1 MHNYKE
7 EYKMRNKTM
16 RKLVCTAMACV
27 TALSLTACGGGN
39 GGAGGSEEK
48 QAKEAKETQIKD
60 VSFPLQEEATL
71 KVMTKAAAISTQNP
85 EEKLIF
91 QRIKEQTNVNIDWTC
106 YVEDQFVDK
115 RNLALA
121 KKDSLPDILF
131 NAEMN
136 NVDLLKYAKQGVIVP
151 VEDLIDSYMPN
162 LQKVLTECP
171 EYRKL
176 ITAPDGHIYS
186 FPWIEQ
192 LGVGKEAI
200 QAIGGMPYINQ
211 KWLDDL
217 GLPMPETTEDLK
229 NVLIAFRDSKPCG
242 TENVIPMSCRVNGGN
257 EDLGFIL
264 GAFGYGDNPDH
275 IMVDDDGKVVY
286 SVTDEGYKEGI
297 SWLHELQEENLI
309 DPEAYTQDYATYT
322 AKGKNGQYGLF
333 FGWDQASIVSA
344 PQDYVPLPALK
355 GPEGIVNAVRQSGSA
370 DGGFQAGRCVLT
382 SACVNQ
388 ELAAKWID
396 LMYDPLQSIQ
406 NNWGTYGEEGKSN
419 IFELKEDNTLSH
431 LEIVGE
437 SPYDVRVQ
445 QMVAGPLAVLNSY
458 YGKYTT
464 CPPDAL
470 ERMDNVKS
478 YVDSMKYEMVYPN
491 IFMSEED
498 ATSVA
503 RYETDIKQYAEQK
516 KADWILNGGVDEQWE
531 DYMQKLDELG
541 LGEYI
546 EIKQKYLDA
555 YLAQ

>member
-1 MHNYKE
+1 MK
-7 EYKMRNKTM
+7 NKVIK
-16 RKLVCTAMACV
+16 RLACGAMACMI
-27 TALSLTACGGGN
+27 ALSLTACGG
-39 GGAGGSEEK
+39 ASESTNESK
-48 QAKEAKETQIKD
+48 NESEAKQETLQKD
-60 VSFPLQEEATL
+60 LSFPLQEEETL

-91 QRIKEQTNVNIDWTC
+91 QRIKDQTNVNVEWTC

-131 NAEMN
+131 NAEMS

-151 VEDLIDSYMPN
+151 VEDLIEDYMPN
-162 LQKVLTECP
+162 LQNVLTECP

-217 GLPMPETTEDLK
+217 GLSMPETTEDLK
-229 NVLIAFRDSKPCG
+229 NVLIAFRDKKPCG

-275 IMVDDDGKVVY
+275 IMVDDYGKVVY

-297 SWLHELQEENLI
+297 KWLHELQEEKLI

-333 FGWDQASIVSA
+333 FGWDQASIASN
-344 PQDYVPLPALK
+344 PEDYVPLPALK
-355 GPEGIVNAVRQSGSA
+355 GPDGSVNAVRQSGSA
-370 DGGFQAGRCVLT
+370 DGGFQAGRCVIT
-382 SACVNQ
+382 SSCENQ

-396 LMYDPLQSIQ
+396 IMYDPIQSVQ

-419 IFELKEDNTLSH
+419 IFELKDDGTLNH
-431 LEIVGE
+431 LDIVGE
-437 SPYDVRVQ
+437 SPYDVRCQ

-470 ERMDNVKS
+470 ERMNNVKG
-478 YVDSMKYEMVYPN
+478 YVDSMRYEMVYPN

-498 ATSVA
+498 AVDVV

-516 KADWILNGGVDEQWE
+516 KADWILNGGVDEQWDE
-531 DYMQKLDELG
+531 YLKKLNDLG
-541 LGEYI
+541 LE
-546 EIKQKYLDA
+546 KYLDIKQSYLDE

>member
-1 MHNYKE
+1 MK
-7 EYKMRNKTM
+7 
-16 RKLVCTAMACV
+16 RKSMKKIVCLTMACV
-27 TALSLTACGGGN
+27 TALSLTACGGKG
-39 GGAGGSEEK
+39 K
-48 QAKEAKETQIKD
+48 DDQQVLTD
-60 VSFPLQEEATL
+60 VSFPLEEAASL

-85 EEKLIF
+85 DEKLIF
-91 QRIKEQTNVNIDWTC
+91 QRIQEQTNVDIDWTC

-131 NAEMN
+131 NAEMG

-151 VEDLIDSYMPN
+151 VEDLIENYMPN
-162 LQKVLTECP
+162 LKKVLDENP
-171 EYRKL
+171 EYVKL

-200 QAIGGMPYINQ
+200 QAIGGMPYIN
-211 KWLDDL
+211 KTWLDEL
-217 GLPMPETTEDLK
+217 GLSIPETTEELK
-229 NVLIAFRDSKPCG
+229 EVLIAFRDSQPG
-242 TENVIPMSCRVNGGN
+242 GMQDVIPMSFRVNGGN

-275 IMVDDDGKVVY
+275 IMVTEDNKVIY
-286 SVTDEGYKEGI
+286 SVTDEGYKKGI
-297 SWLHELQEENLI
+297 AWLHELQEENLI

-322 AKGKNGQYGLF
+322 AKGKNGRYGLF
-333 FGWDQASIVSA
+333 FSWDALSIASN
-344 PQDYVPLPALK
+344 PDDYIPLPALE
-355 GPEGIVNAVRQSGSA
+355 GPDGIVNAVRQSGSA
-370 DGGFQAGRCVLT
+370 DGGFQTGRCVIT

-396 LMYDPLQSIQ
+396 VMYDPIQSVQ

-419 IFELKEDNTLSH
+419 IFEMTEDNTLKH

-445 QMVAGPLAVLNSY
+445 QMVGGPLAVLDGY
-458 YGKYTT
+458 YGVYTT
-464 CPPDAL
+464 CPSDAQ
-470 ERMDNVKS
+470 ERMDAVKS
-478 YVDSMKYEMVYPN
+478 YVDDMKYDMVYPN
-491 IFMSEED
+491 VFMSQED
-498 ATSVA
+498 AEAIA

-516 KADWILNGGVDEQWE
+516 KADWILNGGVDEQWDE
-531 DYMQKLDELG
+531 YIQKLNDLG
-541 LGEYI
+541 LEKYI

-555 YLAQ
+555 YLAE